1 VNLPLMRLALVAAV
15 LALAVVPVGARAQDA
30 TQTAALRED
39 LRVLANAIRTKHAA
53 PFHAIDAASFDR
65 EVAELDARLPAL
77 TKERA
82 LLEMQRVVASVGD
95 GHTAMRLF
103 AMHGATGL
111 FERYP
116 VRFYKFTDGW
126 FVRFADDRYAAI
138 RGGRIVSIAGLSAD
152 ALAERLA
159 PYVSRDNEM
168 TIRDRVPSLMASP
181 NVLRAL
187 ALAGADGAV
196 PIVVQLGGNSV
207 TAVLDLTK
215 PAGELRS
222 MRDPSAP
229 VPLWERNLDKA
240 FWYDY
245 DPASKLLYV
254 GYNEVTDTPAQTAR
268 AFFDDVFAFAAAHTV
283 DRCVIDLR
291 HNGGGNGF
299 LNKPMIVDLLRSP
312 QLDRDGALFA
322 VLGRSTFSAAQMAVS
337 DLERWTNVT
346 FAGEP
351 GGATPNHY
359 GEGRPTVL
367 PRSGLVLSISTLFW
381 QTSSAFDKRDAV
393 KPVIDAEL
401 SSADER
407 AGSDPVLRAIARYV
421 PLRTALATDLHQA
434 DPDGIARVVR
444 RYTSDPTYR
453 YADFES
459 AINRLG
465 YEELGARRTPNA
477 LALFRANVSAYPT
490 SWNAFDSLGEAL
502 LAAGLVP
509 DSAAAYRQAL
519 QLAPDTVKPR
529 IRAIVAK
536 LAG

>member
-1 VNLPLMRLALVAAV
+1 MRLALTAAV
-15 LALAVVPVGARAQDA
+15 LALAVVPLGARAQDA

-39 LRVLANAIRTKHAA
+39 LKVLANAIRTKHPA
-53 PFHAIDAASFDR
+53 PFHAIDATSFDR
-65 EVAELDARLPAL
+65 EVAELDARLPTL
-77 TKERA
+77 SKERA

-95 GHTAMRLF
+95 GHTQLRLF
-103 AMHGATGL
+103 GMHGAAGL

-126 FVRFADDRYAAI
+126 FVRSADDRYAAI
-138 RGGRIVSIAGLSAD
+138 RGGRIVSIAGLTPE
-152 ALAERLA
+152 ALAGRLT

-168 TIRDRVPSLMASP
+168 TVRDRLPYLMVSP

-187 ALAGADGAV
+187 GLTGPDGAA
-196 PIVVQLGGNSV
+196 PIVVQAGGNTV
-207 TAVLDLTK
+207 TATLDLAK

-222 MRDPSAP
+222 MRDASAP

-245 DPASKLLYV
+245 DAASKLLYV
-254 GYNEVTDTPAQTAR
+254 GYNEVADTPQQSVR
-268 AFFDDVFAFAAAHTV
+268 AFFDDVFAFAAAHPV

-291 HNGGGNGF
+291 NNGGGNGF

-312 QLDRDGALFA
+312 QLDRDGTLFA

-351 GGATPNHY
+351 GGAMPNHY
-359 GEGRPTVL
+359 GDARPTVL
-367 PRSGLVLSISTLFW
+367 PRSGLVLSIATVYW
-381 QTSSAFDKRDAV
+381 QTSNAFDKRDAL
-393 KPVIDAEL
+393 KPMIDAEL

-407 AGSDPVLRAIARYV
+407 AGTDPVLRAIARYV
-421 PLRTALATDLHQA
+421 PLRAALQADLRQA
-434 DPDGIARVVR
+434 DPEGIARVVR
-444 RYTSDPTYR
+444 RYTGDPMYR
-453 YADFES
+453 YADFEN

-465 YEELGARRTPNA
+465 YEELAAKRTPNA
-477 LALFRANVSAYPT
+477 LALFRANVAAYPQ
-490 SWNAFDSLGEAL
+490 SWNAYDSLGEAL

-519 QLAPDTVKPR
+519 QLAPNDVKPR

-536 LAG
+536 LGG